1 MVRCSKYGIRRI
13 SQARHLVSRNPKA
26 GTQLILLRRRASAGA
41 RRAFI
46 DGVPWAA
53 DLSRGTETSF
63 WTIWRL
69 CFQGAFFRARDPTR
83 RLSGALAARRAA
95 SDRFWIVIAACKE
108 RRMLGVTLR
117 HHGAILNLAAAG
129 PRADITQVPE

>member
-46 DGVPWAA
+46 DGVPRAT
-53 DLSRGTETSF
+53 DHSRGTDTSF

-69 CFQGAFFRARDPTR
+69 CFRDAFLGPGTQ
-83 RLSGALAARRAA
+83 LVVLAALSQRGGL
-95 SDRFWIVIAACKE
+95 FWTA
-108 RRMLGVTLR
+108 
-117 HHGAILNLAAAG
+117 HG
-129 PRADITQVPE
+129 